1 MIIRLISLLFVSL
14 LASAQALAADRAI
27 IVLDGS
33 GSMWGQIDGRPK
45 LEIARESLASV
56 LARTS
61 PSVELGLLA
70 YGHRREGDCSDIEM
84 LVPPAPDSAKAIDDA
99 TSHMKFLGKTPL
111 TAAVRQA
118 AEALRYQDE
127 RATVIL
133 ITDGLETC
141 NADPC
146 ALGRELE
153 KAGVDFTAHVVGFGL
168 SADEGRQV
176 ACLAEETGGR
186 YFEANNAGA
195 LGNAL
200 TETVAKV
207 VEPEPAPPP
216 APEPEPEQANGVT
229 LTATASLTA
238 DGKPLEDE
246 NLRWDLKAVNAE
258 GKADR
263 QVAGRYAATFEQQ
276 LEDGDYELH
285 VRYSSVKQAK
295 PLSIVDGKPV
305 TLNFNLDAGRVV
317 LTARGSEEAT
327 EPQKDARL
335 DLFFPDGQVGGY
347 GKLDKYVPAGAQR
360 LKARIGKAE
369 AEFEFELAAGETVER
384 GFVVGAGVLNV
395 SGVYAEGGPVAEG
408 GDFRIDIYEAR
419 QDIKGK
425 RKHVTG
431 GYGAKTFEL
440 PPGDYI
446 VHGRVDKAEADL
458 LVTVKVGQATEAV
471 VNVNGG
477 VLAVKAPGAK
487 RVDVYSATTDIQGK
501 RARWGGGYKVEYQ
514 ITLPPGEYQVVA
526 LYPDS
531 DETSE
536 TTATVTA
543 GQRSEVVVEQ

>member
-1 MIIRLISLLFVSL
+1 MIIRLLSLLFVSL

-33 GSMWGQIDGRPK
+33 GSMWGQIEGRAK

-56 LARTS
+56 LAQTS

-99 TSHMKFLGKTPL
+99 TSNMKFLGKTPL
-111 TAAVRQA
+111 TAAVKQA

-176 ACLAEETGGR
+176 ACLAETTGGR
-186 YFEANNAGA
+186 YFEANDAGA

-207 VEPEPAPPP
+207 AEPAPTPPP
-216 APEPEPEQANGVT
+216 APEPEPEQASGVT

-238 DGKPLEDE
+238 DGAPLEDKS
-246 NLRWDLKAVNAE
+246 LRWDLKGVDAN

-263 QVAGRYAATFEQQ
+263 QVTGKYAATFEHE

-285 VRYSSVKQAK
+285 LRYSSVKMTK
-295 PLSIVDGKPV
+295 PVSIIDGEPV
-305 TLNFNLDAGRVV
+305 TLHFNLNAGRVV
-317 LTARGSEEAT
+317 LTARGSEEAE

-335 DLFFPDGQVGGY
+335 DLFFPEGQVGGY
-347 GKLDKYVPAGAQR
+347 GKLDKVVPAGSQR

-384 GFVVGAGVLNV
+384 GFVVGAGLLNV
-395 SGVYAEGGPVAEG
+395 SAVYAEGGPAVEG
-408 GDFRIDIYEAR
+408 SELRVDIYEAQ

-431 GYGAKTFEL
+431 GYGPKSYEL

-446 VHGRVDKAEADL
+446 VHGRVEKAETDL
-458 LVTVKVGQATEAV
+458 PVTVKVGEATDAV

-477 VLAVKAPGAK
+477 VLFIKAPGAK
-487 RVDVYSATTDIQGK
+487 RIDVHSASTDIQGK
-501 RARWGGGYKVEYQ
+501 RAHWGGGYKAEFQ
-514 ITLPPGEYQVVA
+514 ITLPPGEYLLVA
-526 LYPDS
+526 QYPDS
-531 DETSE
+531 DEKSE
-536 TTATVTA
+536 ATATVTA
-543 GQRSEVVVEQ
+543 GQRSEASIKP